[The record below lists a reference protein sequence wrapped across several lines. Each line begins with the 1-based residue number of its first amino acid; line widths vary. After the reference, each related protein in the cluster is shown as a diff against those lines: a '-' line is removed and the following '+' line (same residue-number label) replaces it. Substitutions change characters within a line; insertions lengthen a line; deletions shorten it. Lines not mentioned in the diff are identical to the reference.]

1 MIPKIA
7 IIFFSFILSL
17 NLIAQS
23 SLSIGIIRRSD
34 PLSLKDS
41 PSSFGTKYPFY
52 IDGGLFKTKGV
63 GLAYNYTLPKKM
75 LLSLQVYAA
84 RAVLYNV
91 NTDPRNPDNPYNRR
105 FLARLRGDVVLNIGK
120 KFILHKKYFD
130 NFYILAGVAAM
141 NIGTNYAYSISS
153 TIPTKNYNYFF
164 VAPKLELK
172 IDYKNI
178 GGSLVY
184 YNSPDY
190 IFNRT
195 FAIWTE
201 FKLDY
206 TLNLKKSKK

>member
-1 MIPKIA
+1 MILKIV
-7 IIFFSFILSL
+7 IIYFCILL
-17 NLIAQS
+17 NVSLIAQH
-23 SLSIGIIRRSD
+23 SLSFCIIKRSF
-34 PLSLKDS
+34 PISLLNS
-41 PSSFGTKYPFY
+41 PSAVTSDFPYSIPFE
-52 IDGGLFKTKGV
+52 LFKTKGV

-75 LLSLQVYAA
+75 LLSLQVFAA

-91 NTDPRNPDNPYNRR
+91 STDPTNPDNPYNRR
-105 FLARLRGDVVLNIGK
+105 FLARLRSDLVLNIGK

-141 NIGTNYAYSISS
+141 NIGTNYDYSISS

-184 YNSPDY
+184 YNSPDDR
-190 IFNRT
+190 FNRT